1 MFQAPKVSLGNLDA
15 ETAAML
21 IAAVADI
28 AVIVDYDGV
37 VKDVAFHSEEL
48 AGELAGHALWLGR
61 PWTEAVTKES
71 RPKIDMLLRDATSNA
86 ATKWRHLN
94 YPAVV
99 GADIPI
105 LFSAIQL
112 CDGDAGR
119 VIAFGRD
126 ERPLS
131 VLQQRLI
138 NAQQSME
145 QDYFR
150 FRNIETRY
158 RLLFQTASDAVLILD
173 AGTSRLVEAN
183 PAARKLLGEP
193 RRKAAGEAGIGRL
206 ADIFGPEGL
215 SSVQALLANVRASG
229 RPDDV
234 RARLMPGDR
243 PGGREVLVAASLLR
257 EADDAF
263 FLVRLSPLGAD
274 PATAVVSKLKF
285 KLLKLVESAP
295 DGFVITGRD
304 GRILSANAAF
314 LDMAQL
320 GSEAAAAGEPLSQWV
335 GRPGLDLEVLIANLQ
350 HRGSVRLFATT
361 LRGAYGAP
369 AAIEIS
375 AVSVMNGGQPCF
387 GFAIRN
393 IDRRLTDEPMA
404 ADTRPRSIEQLTRLI
419 GRVALKDLVR
429 ESTDL
434 IERLCIETAL
444 EMTGDNRASAAEMLG
459 LSRQSLYVKLRRYG
473 LGDLAV
479 EGGH

>member
-1 MFQAPKVSLGNLDA
+1 
-15 ETAAML
+15 ML

-28 AVIVDYDGV
+28 AVIVDGHGI
-37 VKDVAFHSEEL
+37 VKDVAFHSEDL
-48 AGELAGHALWLGR
+48 ASELAGHALWRGQ
-61 PWTEAVTKES
+61 PWTDAVTQES
-71 RPKIDMLLRDATSNA
+71 RPKVERLLRDATSNA
-86 ATKWRHLN
+86 ATRWRHLN
-94 YPAVV
+94 YPSSV
-99 GADIPI
+99 GPNIPI

-112 CDGDAGR
+112 CDGEPGR

-126 ERPLS
+126 ERPMS
-131 VLQQRLI
+131 ALQQRLV

-150 FRNIETRY
+150 FRNVETRY

-173 AGTSRLVEAN
+173 ADSHRVVEAN
-183 PAARKLLGEP
+183 PAARKLLGE
-193 RRKAAGEAGIGRL
+193 AGTGRL
-206 ADIFGPEGL
+206 ANIFGPESL
-215 SSVQALLANVRASG
+215 SSVQALLATVRAAG

-234 RARLMPGDR
+234 RARLLSGN
-243 PGGREVLVAASLLR
+243 REVLVAVSLLR
-257 EADDAF
+257 EAGDSF
-263 FLVRLSPLGAD
+263 FLMRVSPLDAD
-274 PATAVVSKLKF
+274 PAATVVSKLKF
-285 KLLKLVESAP
+285 KLVKLVESAP

-304 GRILSANAAF
+304 GRILSANTAF
-314 LDMAQL
+314 VDMAQL
-320 GSEAAAAGEPLSQWV
+320 GSEAAAQGESLSRWI
-335 GRPGLDLEVLIANLQ
+335 GRPGVDLEVLIANLQ

-361 LRGAYGAP
+361 LHGEYGAP
-369 AAIEIS
+369 AEVEIS

-393 IDRRLTDEPMA
+393 IDHRLTPEPTA
-404 ADTRPRSIEQLTRLI
+404 ADIRPRSIEQLTRLI

-479 EGGH
+479 EGDH